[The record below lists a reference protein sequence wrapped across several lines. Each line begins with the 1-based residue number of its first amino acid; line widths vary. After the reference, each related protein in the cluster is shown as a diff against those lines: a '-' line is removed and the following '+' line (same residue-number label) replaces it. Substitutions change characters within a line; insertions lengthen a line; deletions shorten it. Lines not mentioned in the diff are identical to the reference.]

1 MNIHTAIRRA
11 GSVSALA
18 RILGCT
24 RQAVQQFR
32 TSGLPAARVEQLEK
46 LRPEW
51 FAAATKAKK

>member
-1 MNIHTAIRRA
+1 MDIDIALQKA

-18 RILGCT
+18 RILNVT

-32 TSGLPAARVEQLEK
+32 RVGLPEKQVEKLKQ

-51 FAAATKAKK
+51 FIARD